1 MPLLHNSYSTYLSG
15 LGMIIMRIAIGFC
28 EASAGHCIRVSRSGV
43 IVFLLALGVAN
54 CASNPEGSN
63 WALADFNKYDRNYA
77 PFPTDR
83 LKIGMPKAEAQAI
96 FGVNM
101 KSVSAGPETESFVV
115 DRWVAVAGPDYV
127 GEQLS
132 MRFDRDRLANWKVDK
147 GNVLTVV
154 PRAW

>member
-1 MPLLHNSYSTYLSG
+1 
-15 LGMIIMRIAIGFC
+15 MRIAIGFC
-28 EASAGHCIRVSRSGV
+28 GPDAAPGIRAFAAPAVSYVSPSV
-43 IVFLLALGVAN
+43 IFVILLALGVAS

-83 LKIGMPKAEAQAI
+83 LKIGMSKAEAQAM
-96 FGVNM
+96 FGANM
-101 KSVSAGPETESFVV
+101 KRVSADQETETFVV

-127 GEQLS
+127 GEQLF

-147 GNVLTVV
+147 GNVITVT